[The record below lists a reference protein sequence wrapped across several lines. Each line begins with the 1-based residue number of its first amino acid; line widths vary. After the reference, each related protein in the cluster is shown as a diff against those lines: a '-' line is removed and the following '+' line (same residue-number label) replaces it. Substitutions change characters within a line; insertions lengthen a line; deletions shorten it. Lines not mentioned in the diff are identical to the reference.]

1 MAKPPAGRQK
11 LSHQLAHGRHQPQWP
26 SIAHWHLL
34 DQIGRLYIAVD
45 ATSNRVDLF
54 FSPISE
60 VNKWGWMAPY
70 YDDKLGY
77 EGSVGIR
84 EGTNRLNIIT
94 GVIGGQ

>member
-1 MAKPPAGRQK
+1 
-11 LSHQLAHGRHQPQWP
+11 
-26 SIAHWHLL
+26 
-34 DQIGRLYIAVD
+34 
-45 ATSNRVDLF
+45 VDLF

-70 YDDKLGY
+70 YDDALGF